1 MITVRILLL
10 LATMVG
16 VPVLLGRMKVA
27 LHTKIL
33 IGLILGAVSGPAL
46 GDWAVQMEPFGQAF
60 IRLLI
65 MIVIPLVM
73 ASLIIGT
80 ASLGDL
86 KKLGRIG
93 IKTVGYYLVATALAV
108 ALGLVVASAL
118 SPGAGLDPEVQ
129 ADLMSAYAGTNQ
141 EQLSAMQEAPGLQD
155 ILFNIIPRNPFA
167 SMANMDMLQIIFFA
181 LFFGIALTVLTE
193 AKREPVIGVL
203 ESVNDA
209 MVVMVEMIMKVA
221 YWGVFILIAAV
232 AGRFGYSVLL
242 SLLQYVLVAIGTM
255 VLFTITFYPITLR
268 LSGMGPIFFFKR
280 FYEVIVTAFSTSSSN
295 AALPI
300 NLKVTEEDLGVSR
313 GVASFVLPL
322 GATVN
327 MNGTG
332 IYHGVSTMFIAQ
344 VYGIDLGITGLVTVV
359 ITATLASIGA
369 AGVPGIGFIT
379 GRTGHDPGSGEDPG
393 HDPDGGERHRGLC
406 SIDLGGAHGRR
417 AEYPDNRGPGG
428 LTGRRGLRYGRR
440 GAAALVGR

>member
-1 MITVRILLL
+1 MLTARIVLLL
-10 LATMVG
+10 VMLVG
-16 VPVLLGRMKVA
+16 VPFLLGRFNVA

-33 IGLILGAVSGPAL
+33 IGLLLGAISGPAL
-46 GDWAVQMEPFGQAF
+46 GPWAVQLEPFGQAF

-86 KKLGRIG
+86 RKLGRIG

-108 ALGLVVASAL
+108 ALGLVVASAI
-118 SPGAGLDPEVQ
+118 SPGSGLDPDVQ
-129 ADLMSAYAGTNQ
+129 ADLLQAYSGTNQ

-193 AKREPVIGVL
+193 QKRKPVIDVL

-232 AGRFGYSVLL
+232 AGRFGYAVLL

-255 VLFTITFYPITLR
+255 ILFTLTFYPITLR
-268 LSGMGPIFFFKR
+268 LSGMGPVFFFKR

-379 GRTGHDPGSGEDPG
+379 LTIVLQALGIPLEGLAMILGVERILDMTRT
-393 HDPDGGERHRGLC
+393 
-406 SIDLGGAHGRR
+406 AV
-417 AEYPDNRGPGG
+417 NV
-428 LTGRRGLRYGRR
+428 TGDS
-440 GAAALVGR
+440 AAAVWVAHTERELNIPAPAPQEG

>member
-1 MITVRILLL
+1 VQ
-10 LATMVG
+10 
-16 VPVLLGRMKVA
+16 

-33 IGLILGAVSGPAL
+33 IGLVAGAIIGAVAEQL
-46 GDWAVQMEPFGQAF
+46 GVGEYVVYLEPFGQAF

-93 IKTVGYYLVATALAV
+93 VKTIGYYLVATALAV
-108 ALGLVVASAL
+108 ALGLAVASAL
-118 SPGAGLDPEVQ
+118 QPGSGLDEDVKTQ
-129 ADLMSAYAGTNQ
+129 LLSDYAGTNEARLQ
-141 EQLSAMQEAPGLQD
+141 SMQEPPGLQD

-181 LFFGIALTVLTE
+181 LFLGIALTVLKE
-193 AKREPVIGVL
+193 ERRKPLIDVL

-209 MVVMVEMIMKVA
+209 MVIIVEMIMKIA
-221 YWGVFILIAAV
+221 PYGVFILIAAV
-232 AGRFGYSVLL
+232 AGRFGFGVIV
-242 SLLQYVLVAIGTM
+242 SLMQYVLVGIGTM
-255 VLFTITFYPITLR
+255 ILFTLTFYPITLKFF
-268 LSGMGPIFFFKR
+268 SGMSPIFFFKR
-280 FYEVIVTAFSTSSSN
+280 FYEVMVFAFSTSSSN

-300 NLKVTEEDLGVSR
+300 NLKITEDDLGVSR
-313 GVASFVLPL
+313 DVASFVLPL

-332 IYHGVSTMFIAQ
+332 IYHGVSTIFIAQ
-344 VYGIDLGITGLVTVV
+344 VYGIDLTPGQLVIVV

-379 GRTGHDPGSGEDPG
+379 LAIVLEALGIPLEGLALVLGVERILDMTRT
-393 HDPDGGERHRGLC
+393 
-406 SIDLGGAHGRR
+406 AV
-417 AEYPDNRGPGG
+417 NV
-428 LTGRRGLRYGRR
+428 TGDS
-440 GAAALVGR
+440 AAAVWVAKTEGELNIPSQDTW

>member
-1 MITVRILLL
+1 VQ
-10 LATMVG
+10 
-16 VPVLLGRMKVA
+16 

-33 IGLILGAVSGPAL
+33 IGLVAGAIIGAVAEQL
-46 GDWAVQMEPFGQAF
+46 GVGQYVVYLEPFGQAF

-93 IKTVGYYLVATALAV
+93 VKTIGYYLVATALAV
-108 ALGLVVASAL
+108 ALGLAVASAL
-118 SPGAGLDPEVQ
+118 QPGSGLDEDVKTQ
-129 ADLMSAYAGTNQ
+129 LLSDYAGTNEARLQ
-141 EQLSAMQEAPGLQD
+141 SMQEPPGLQD

-181 LFFGIALTVLTE
+181 LFLGIALTVLKE
-193 AKREPVIGVL
+193 EKRKPLIDVL

-209 MVVMVEMIMKVA
+209 MVVIVEMIMKIA
-221 YWGVFILIAAV
+221 PYGVFILIAAV
-232 AGRFGYSVLL
+232 AGRFGFGVIV
-242 SLLQYVLVAIGTM
+242 SLMQYVLVGIGTM
-255 VLFTITFYPITLR
+255 VLFTITFYPITLKFF
-268 LSGMGPIFFFKR
+268 SGMSPIFFFKR
-280 FYEVIVTAFSTSSSN
+280 FYEVMVFAFSTSSSN

-300 NLKVTEEDLGVSR
+300 NLKITEDDLGVSR
-313 GVASFVLPL
+313 DVASFVLPL

-332 IYHGVSTMFIAQ
+332 IYHGVSTIFIAQ
-344 VYGIDLGITGLVTVV
+344 VYGINLTPGQLVIVV

-379 GRTGHDPGSGEDPG
+379 LAIVLEALGIPLEGLALVLGVERILDMTRT
-393 HDPDGGERHRGLC
+393 
-406 SIDLGGAHGRR
+406 AV
-417 AEYPDNRGPGG
+417 NV
-428 LTGRRGLRYGRR
+428 TGDS
-440 GAAALVGR
+440 AAAVWVAKTEGELNIPSQDTW

>member
-1 MITVRILLL
+1 MQ
-10 LATMVG
+10 
-16 VPVLLGRMKVA
+16 

-33 IGLILGAVSGPAL
+33 IGLVAGAIIGALAEQLGVGHWVVAL
-46 GDWAVQMEPFGQAF
+46 EPLGQAF

-73 ASLIIGT
+73 ASLIVGT

-93 IKTVGYYLVATALAV
+93 IKTIGYYLVATALAV
-108 ALGLVVASAL
+108 TLGLAVAGTIK
-118 SPGAGLDPEVQ
+118 PGAGLDEEVKTQ
-129 ADLMSAYAGTNQ
+129 LLADYAGTN
-141 EQLSAMQEAPGLQD
+141 EARLESMQEPPGLQD

-181 LFFGIALTVLTE
+181 LFLGIALTVLTE
-193 AKREPVIGVL
+193 EKRKPLIDVL

-209 MVVMVEMIMKVA
+209 MVVIVEMIMKIA
-221 YWGVFILIAAV
+221 PYGVFILIAAV
-232 AGRFGYSVLL
+232 AGRFGFGVIV
-242 SLLQYVLVAIGTM
+242 SLLQYVLVGVGTM
-255 VLFTITFYPITLR
+255 VLFTITFYPITLKFF
-268 LSGMGPIFFFKR
+268 SGMSPIFFFKR
-280 FYEVIVTAFSTSSSN
+280 FYEVMVFAFSTSSSN

-300 NLKVTEEDLGVSR
+300 NLKITEDDLGVSR
-313 GVASFVLPL
+313 DVASFVLPL

-332 IYHGVSTMFIAQ
+332 IYHGVSTIFIAQ
-344 VYGIDLGITGLVTVV
+344 VYGITLTPGQLIIVV

-379 GRTGHDPGSGEDPG
+379 LAIVLEALGIPLEGLAMVLGVERILDMTRT
-393 HDPDGGERHRGLC
+393 
-406 SIDLGGAHGRR
+406 AV
-417 AEYPDNRGPGG
+417 NV
-428 LTGRRGLRYGRR
+428 TGDS
-440 GAAALVGR
+440 AAAVWVAKTEGELNIPAKDTW

>member
-1 MITVRILLL
+1 VQ
-10 LATMVG
+10 
-16 VPVLLGRMKVA
+16 

-33 IGLILGAVSGPAL
+33 IGLILGAIAGAIAEVAGVGHWFVAL
-46 GDWAVQMEPFGQAF
+46 EPLGQAF

-93 IKTVGYYLVATALAV
+93 IKTIGYYLVATALAV
-108 ALGLVVASAL
+108 ALGLVVAGTL
-118 SPGAGLDPEVQ
+118 KPGAGLDEEVTAQ
-129 ADLMSAYAGTNQ
+129 LMEDYSGTNQ
-141 EQLSAMQEAPGLQD
+141 ARLEEMVEPPGLGDIAKD
-155 ILFNIIPRNPFA
+155 ILENIIPRNPFQ
-167 SMANMDMLQIIFFA
+167 SMADMEMLQIIFFA
-181 LFFGIALTVLTE
+181 LFLGIALTVLNE
-193 AKREPVIGVL
+193 EKRKPLIDVL

-209 MVVMVEMIMKVA
+209 MVVIVEMIMKIA
-221 YWGVFILIAAV
+221 PYGVFILIAAV
-232 AGRFGYSVLL
+232 AGRFGFGVIL
-242 SLLQYVLVAIGTM
+242 SLLQYVLVGVGTM

-268 LSGMGPIFFFKR
+268 FFSGMNPIFFFKR
-280 FYEVIVTAFSTSSSN
+280 FYEVMVFAFSTSSSN

-300 NLKVTEEDLGVSR
+300 NLKITEDDLGVSR
-313 GVASFVLPL
+313 DVASFVLPL

-332 IYHGVSTMFIAQ
+332 IYHGVSTIFIAQ
-344 VYGIDLGITGLVTVV
+344 VYGITLSPTQLIIVV

-379 GRTGHDPGSGEDPG
+379 LAIVLEALGIPLEGLALVLGVERILDMTRT
-393 HDPDGGERHRGLC
+393 
-406 SIDLGGAHGRR
+406 AV
-417 AEYPDNRGPGG
+417 NV
-428 LTGRRGLRYGRR
+428 TGDS
-440 GAAALVGR
+440 AAAVWVAKTEGELNIPAKDTW

>member
-1 MITVRILLL
+1 V
-10 LATMVG
+10 
-16 VPVLLGRMKVA
+16 K

-33 IGLILGAVSGPAL
+33 IGLIAGALVGPWMQGYAIML
-46 GDWAVQMEPFGQAF
+46 EPFGQAF

-93 IKTVGYYLVATALAV
+93 IKTIGYYLFATALAV
-108 ALGLVVASAL
+108 ALGLAVAGAIQ
-118 SPGAGLDPEVQ
+118 PGSGLDPDVQ
-129 ADLMSAYAGTNQ
+129 ADLMSAYSGTNEAQ
-141 EQLSAMQEAPGLQD
+141 ISAMQEAPGLQD

-181 LFFGIALTVLTE
+181 LFLGIALTVLTE
-193 AKREPVIGVL
+193 EKRKPLIDVL
-203 ESVNDA
+203 ESVNEA
-209 MVVMVEMIMKVA
+209 MVAMVGMIMKIA
-221 YWGVFILIAAV
+221 PYGVFILIAAV
-232 AGRFGYSVLL
+232 ADRFGYGVLL
-242 SLLQYVLVAIGTM
+242 SLMQYVLVAIGTM
-255 VLFTITFYPITLR
+255 ILFTITFYPITLR
-268 LSGMGPIFFFKR
+268 LSGMSPIFFFKK

-300 NLKVTEEDLGVSR
+300 NLQVTEEDLGVSR

-332 IYHGVSTMFIAQ
+332 IYHGVSTIFIAQ
-344 VYGIDLGITGLVTVV
+344 VYGIDLGLMGLITVV

-379 GRTGHDPGSGEDPG
+379 LTIVLQALGIPLEGLAMILGVERILDMTRTAVNVTGDSAASIWVAHTEGELNIPAAK
-393 HDPDGGERHRGLC
+393 PDE
-406 SIDLGGAHGRR
+406 
-417 AEYPDNRGPGG
+417 
-428 LTGRRGLRYGRR
+428 T
-440 GAAALVGR
+440 AAA

>member
-1 MITVRILLL
+1 MQ
-10 LATMVG
+10 
-16 VPVLLGRMKVA
+16 

-33 IGLILGAVSGPAL
+33 IGLVLGAVAGAIAEMM
-46 GDWAVQMEPFGQAF
+46 GFGHIFVRMEAFGQAF

-93 IKTVGYYLVATALAV
+93 MKTIGYYLVATALAV
-108 ALGLVVASAL
+108 AMGLAVAGAIQ
-118 SPGAGLDPEVQ
+118 PGAGLDEEVKTQ
-129 ADLMSAYAGTNQ
+129 LLADYAGTNQ
-141 EQLSAMQEAPGLQD
+141 ERLESMQEPPGLQD
-155 ILFNIIPRNPFA
+155 ILFNIIPRNPIA
-167 SMANMDMLQIIFFA
+167 AMANMDMLQIIFFS
-181 LFFGIALTVLTE
+181 LFFGIALTVLSE
-193 AKREPVIGVL
+193 EKRKPLVNVL

-209 MVVMVEMIMKVA
+209 MVVIVEMIMKIA
-221 YWGVFILIAAV
+221 PYGVFILIAAV
-232 AGRFGYSVLL
+232 AGRFGYQVIL
-242 SLLQYVLVAIGTM
+242 SLLQYVLVGVGTM

-268 LSGMGPIFFFKR
+268 FFSGMNPILFFKR
-280 FYEVIVTAFSTSSSN
+280 FYEVMVFAFSTSSSN

-300 NLKVTEEDLGVSR
+300 NLRITENDLGVSR
-313 GVASFVLPL
+313 DVASFVLPL

-332 IYHGVSTMFIAQ
+332 IYHGVSTIFIAQ
-344 VYGIDLGITGLVTVV
+344 VYGISLTPGQLVIVV

-379 GRTGHDPGSGEDPG
+379 LAIVLEALGIPLEGLALVLGVERILDMTRT
-393 HDPDGGERHRGLC
+393 
-406 SIDLGGAHGRR
+406 AV
-417 AEYPDNRGPGG
+417 NV
-428 LTGRRGLRYGRR
+428 TGDS
-440 GAAALVGR
+440 AAAVWVAKTEGELNIPQKDTY

>member
-1 MITVRILLL
+1 MQ
-10 LATMVG
+10 
-16 VPVLLGRMKVA
+16 

-33 IGLILGAVSGPAL
+33 IGLVAGAIAGAVAELAGV
-46 GDWAVQMEPFGQAF
+46 GDWFVALEPFGQAF

-93 IKTVGYYLVATALAV
+93 VKTIGYYLVATALAV
-108 ALGLVVASAL
+108 ALGLVVAGAL
-118 SPGAGLDPEVQ
+118 QPGSGLDEDVKTQ
-129 ADLMSAYAGTNQ
+129 LLSDYSGTN
-141 EQLSAMQEAPGLQD
+141 EARLEAMEEPPGLQD

-181 LFFGIALTVLTE
+181 LFLGIALTVLTE
-193 AKREPVIGVL
+193 EKRKPLVDVL

-209 MVVMVEMIMKVA
+209 MVVIVEMIMKIA
-221 YWGVFILIAAV
+221 PYGVFILIAAV
-232 AGRFGYSVLL
+232 AGRFGFGVIL
-242 SLLQYVLVAIGTM
+242 SLLQYVLVGVGTM
-255 VLFTITFYPITLR
+255 ILFTLTFYPITLKFF
-268 LSGMGPIFFFKR
+268 SGMSPMFFFKR
-280 FYEVIVTAFSTSSSN
+280 FYEVMVFAFSTSSSN

-300 NLKVTEEDLGVSR
+300 NLKITEDDLGVSR
-313 GVASFVLPL
+313 DVASFVLPL

-332 IYHGVSTMFIAQ
+332 IYHGVSTIFIAQ
-344 VYGIDLGITGLVTVV
+344 VYGITLTPGQLIIVV

-379 GRTGHDPGSGEDPG
+379 LAIVLEALGIPLEGLAMVLGVERILDMTRT
-393 HDPDGGERHRGLC
+393 
-406 SIDLGGAHGRR
+406 AV
-417 AEYPDNRGPGG
+417 NV
-428 LTGRRGLRYGRR
+428 TGDS
-440 GAAALVGR
+440 AAAVWVAKTEGELNIPPKDTW

>member
-1 MITVRILLL
+1 
-10 LATMVG
+10 
-16 VPVLLGRMKVA
+16 MK

-33 IGLILGAVSGPAL
+33 IGLVAGAIVGAL
-46 GDWAVQMEPFGQAF
+46 AEQFGVGDWVVALEPFGQAF

-93 IKTVGYYLVATALAV
+93 IKTIGYYLVATALAV
-108 ALGLVVASAL
+108 ALGLVVASTVK
-118 SPGAGLDPEVQ
+118 PGAGLDEGVKAQ
-129 ADLMSAYAGTNQ
+129 LLSDYAGTNEARLQ
-141 EQLSAMQEAPGLQD
+141 SMQEPPGLQD

-181 LFFGIALTVLTE
+181 LFLGIALTVLTE
-193 AKREPVIGVL
+193 KKRKPLIDVL

-209 MVVMVEMIMKVA
+209 MVVIVEMIMKIA
-221 YWGVFILIAAV
+221 PYGVFILIASV
-232 AGRFGYSVLL
+232 AGRFGFGVIV
-242 SLLQYVLVAIGTM
+242 SLLQYVLVGIGTM
-255 VLFTITFYPITLR
+255 ILFTLTFYPITLKFF
-268 LSGMGPIFFFKR
+268 SGMSPVFFFKR
-280 FYEVIVTAFSTSSSN
+280 FYEVMVFAFSTSSSN

-300 NLKVTEEDLGVSR
+300 NLKITEEDLGVSR
-313 GVASFVLPL
+313 DVASFVLPL

-332 IYHGVSTMFIAQ
+332 IYHGVSTIFIAQ
-344 VYGIDLGITGLVTVV
+344 VYGITLTPGQLVIVV

-379 GRTGHDPGSGEDPG
+379 LAIVLEALGIPLEGLAMVLGVERILDMTRT
-393 HDPDGGERHRGLC
+393 
-406 SIDLGGAHGRR
+406 AV
-417 AEYPDNRGPGG
+417 NV
-428 LTGRRGLRYGRR
+428 TGDS
-440 GAAALVGR
+440 AAAVWVAKTEGELNIPSKDTW

>member
-1 MITVRILLL
+1 MQ
-10 LATMVG
+10 
-16 VPVLLGRMKVA
+16 

-33 IGLILGAVSGPAL
+33 IGLVMGAIAGAVAELAGVGHWFVAL
-46 GDWAVQMEPFGQAF
+46 EPLGQAF

-93 IKTVGYYLVATALAV
+93 LKTIGYYLVATALAV
-108 ALGLVVASAL
+108 ALGLVVASSL
-118 SPGAGLDPEVQ
+118 KPGAGLDEDVKAQ
-129 ADLMSAYAGTNQ
+129 LLSDYSGTN
-141 EQLSAMQEAPGLQD
+141 EARLESMQEAPGLQD

-181 LFFGIALTVLTE
+181 LFLGIALTVLTE
-193 AKREPVIGVL
+193 KKRKPLIDVL

-209 MVVMVEMIMKVA
+209 MVVIVEMIMKIA
-221 YWGVFILIAAV
+221 PYGVFILIASV
-232 AGRFGYSVLL
+232 AGRFGFGVII
-242 SLLQYVLVAIGTM
+242 SLLQYVLVGVGTM

-268 LSGMGPIFFFKR
+268 FFSGMSPFFFFKR
-280 FYEVIVTAFSTSSSN
+280 FYEVMVFAFSTSSSN

-300 NLKVTEEDLGVSR
+300 NLKITEDDLGVSR
-313 GVASFVLPL
+313 DVASFVLPL

-332 IYHGVSTMFIAQ
+332 IYHGVSTIFIAQ
-344 VYGIDLGITGLVTVV
+344 VYGITLTPGQLIIVV

-379 GRTGHDPGSGEDPG
+379 LAIVLEALGIPLEGLAMVLGVERILDMTRT
-393 HDPDGGERHRGLC
+393 
-406 SIDLGGAHGRR
+406 AV
-417 AEYPDNRGPGG
+417 NV
-428 LTGRRGLRYGRR
+428 TGDS
-440 GAAALVGR
+440 AAAVWVAKTEGELNIPPKDTW

>member
-1 MITVRILLL
+1 MQ
-10 LATMVG
+10 
-16 VPVLLGRMKVA
+16 

-33 IGLILGAVSGPAL
+33 IGLVLGALLGPL
-46 GDWAVQMEPFGQAF
+46 MGDWAVALEPFGQAF

-93 IKTVGYYLVATALAV
+93 LKTVGYYLVATALAV
-108 ALGLVVASAL
+108 ALGLVVASAAK
-118 SPGAGLDPEVQ
+118 PGAGLDEEVKTQ
-129 ADLMSAYAGTNQ
+129 LLTDYAGTNEARL
-141 EQLSAMQEAPGLQD
+141 EQFEEPPGLQE

-181 LFFGIALTVLTE
+181 LFLGIALTVLTE
-193 AKREPVIGVL
+193 EKRKPLVDVL

-209 MVVMVEMIMKVA
+209 MVVMVEMIMKIA
-221 YWGVFILIAAV
+221 PYGVFILIAAV
-232 AGRFGYSVLL
+232 AGRFGYGVLL
-242 SLLQYVLVAIGTM
+242 SLLQYVLVGVGTM
-255 VLFTITFYPITLR
+255 ILFTLTFYPITLR
-268 LSGMGPIFFFKR
+268 LSGMKPGFFFKR
-280 FYEVIVTAFSTSSSN
+280 FYEVMVFAFSTSSSN

-300 NLKVTEEDLGVSR
+300 NLKVTEDDLGVSR
-313 GVASFVLPL
+313 DVASFVLPL

-332 IYHGVSTMFIAQ
+332 IYHGVSTIFIAQ
-344 VYGIDLGITGLVTVV
+344 VYGMQLTPSQLIIVV

-379 GRTGHDPGSGEDPG
+379 LAIVLQALGIPLEGLAMVLGVERILDMTRT
-393 HDPDGGERHRGLC
+393 
-406 SIDLGGAHGRR
+406 AV
-417 AEYPDNRGPGG
+417 NV
-428 LTGRRGLRYGRR
+428 TGD
-440 GAAALVGR
+440 AAAAVWVAKTEGELNIPAKETW

>member
-1 MITVRILLL
+1 MIYLRILLL
-10 LATMVG
+10 LVTMIG
-16 VPVLLGRMKVA
+16 VPIFLSKKNVA

-33 IGLILGAVSGPAL
+33 IGLVLGAIIGPAL
-46 GDWAVQMEPFGQAF
+46 GDWAVAMEPFGQAF

-80 ASLGDL
+80 ASLGDP

-93 IKTVGYYLVATALAV
+93 LKTVGYYLVATALAV
-108 ALGLVVASAL
+108 GLGLVVATTL
-118 SPGAGLDPEVQ
+118 SPGAGLDPDVQ
-129 ADLMSAYAGTNQ
+129 AELLSAYSGTDQ
-141 EQLSAMQEAPGLQD
+141 DAMEALEQAPGLQD

-167 SMANMDMLQIIFFA
+167 SMANMDMLQIIFFS
-181 LFFGIALTVLTE
+181 LFFGMALTALSE
-193 AKREPVIGVL
+193 AKRAPVIGVL
-203 ESVNDA
+203 DSVNDA
-209 MVVMVEMIMKVA
+209 MVVMVESIMKVA

-232 AGRFGYSVLL
+232 AGRFGYGVLL
-242 SLLQYVLVAIGTM
+242 SLFKYVLVCIGTM
-255 VLFTITFYPITLR
+255 VLFTVTFYPLTLR
-268 LSGMGPIFFFKR
+268 LSGMKPVFFFKR

-300 NLKVTEEDLGVSR
+300 NLRVTEEDLGVSR

-344 VYGIDLGITGLVTVV
+344 VYGIALTPSQLIIVV

-379 GRTGHDPGSGEDPG
+379 LAIVLEALGIPLPGLAMVLGVERILDMTRTAVNVTGDSAASIWVAHTEGELNIPAEGSSKG
-393 HDPDGGERHRGLC
+393 
-406 SIDLGGAHGRR
+406 
-417 AEYPDNRGPGG
+417 
-428 LTGRRGLRYGRR
+428 
-440 GAAALVGR
+440 

>member
-1 MITVRILLL
+1 VQ
-10 LATMVG
+10 
-16 VPVLLGRMKVA
+16 

-33 IGLILGAVSGPAL
+33 IGLVLGAIAGTIAEMAGVGHWFVAL
-46 GDWAVQMEPFGQAF
+46 EPLGQAF

-93 IKTVGYYLVATALAV
+93 MKTIGYYLVATALAV
-108 ALGLVVASAL
+108 ALGLVVAGTIK
-118 SPGAGLDPEVQ
+118 PGAGLDEEVKTQ
-129 ADLMSAYAGTNQ
+129 LLADYSGTN
-141 EQLSAMQEAPGLQD
+141 EARLESMQEAPGLQA

-193 AKREPVIGVL
+193 EKRKPLIDVL
-203 ESVNDA
+203 GSVNDA
-209 MVVMVEMIMKVA
+209 MVVIVEMIMKIA
-221 YWGVFILIAAV
+221 PYGVFILIAAV
-232 AGRFGYSVLL
+232 AGRFGVGVIL
-242 SLLQYVLVAIGTM
+242 SLLQYVLVGIGTM
-255 VLFTITFYPITLR
+255 VLFTITFYPITLKFF
-268 LSGMGPIFFFKR
+268 SGMNPIFFFKR
-280 FYEVIVTAFSTSSSN
+280 FYEVMVFAFSTSSSN

-300 NLKVTEEDLGVSR
+300 NLKITEDDLGVSR
-313 GVASFVLPL
+313 DVASFVLPL

-332 IYHGVSTMFIAQ
+332 IYHGVSTIFIAQ
-344 VYGIDLGITGLVTVV
+344 VYGITLTPGQLIIVV

-379 GRTGHDPGSGEDPG
+379 LAIVLEALGIPLEGLAMVLGVERILDMTRT
-393 HDPDGGERHRGLC
+393 
-406 SIDLGGAHGRR
+406 AV
-417 AEYPDNRGPGG
+417 NV
-428 LTGRRGLRYGRR
+428 TGDS
-440 GAAALVGR
+440 AAAVWVAKTEGELNIPAKDTW